1 MQLEVDGHQTYA
13 ATGGRPFGSAK
24 PAAIFIHGAGMDH
37 SYWQLQSRWFAWHGW
52 SVVAV
57 DLPGHGRSHGE
68 PLTGIAGMG
77 AWIGRLM
84 DAAGVKTA
92 TLIGHSM
99 GAAVALEAAS
109 LLPDRID
116 RLALLGASETIPVHP
131 ALLKAAAED
140 DPGAYDMMT
149 AWGHGPGAK
158 MGRNKVP
165 GIWMLGGA
173 RELLARSK
181 PGVLHAG
188 LKACDDW
195 RTGAAAAERVACPT
209 VVVCGAQDVMTPLK
223 KGRALAAKIADCR
236 QVVIRDCGHMMLQEA
251 PDASLDALIG
261 SLQAV

>member
-13 ATGGRPFGSAK
+13 ATGGRPFDPAK

-52 SVVAV
+52 SVLAV
-57 DLPGHGRSHGE
+57 DLPGHGRSGGE
-68 PLTGIAGMG
+68 PLTGIAGMA

-84 DAAGVKTA
+84 DAAGVATA

-109 LLPDRID
+109 LLTGRVD
-116 RLALLGASETIPVHP
+116 RLALIGVSETIPVHP
-131 ALLKAAAED
+131 ALLKAAEAN
-140 DPGAYDMMT
+140 DPKAYDLMT
-149 AWGHGPGAK
+149 AWGHGASAK

-173 RELLARSK
+173 RALLARNK
-181 PGVLHAG
+181 PGVLYAG

-195 RTGAAAAERVACPT
+195 QTGVVAAGRIDCPT
-209 VVVCGAQDVMTPLK
+209 VVVCGTQDVMTPAK
-223 KGRALAAKIADCR
+223 KGKALAARIADCR
-236 QVVIRDCGHMMLQEA
+236 QVVIRDCGHMMMQEA
-251 PDASLDALIG
+251 PDAALDALIE
-261 SLQAV
+261 SLSPV

>member
-1 MQLEVDGHQTYA
+1 MQFEVDGHQTYA
-13 ATGGRPFGSAK
+13 ATGGRPFDPAR
-24 PAAIFIHGAGMDH
+24 PAAIFVHGAGMDH

-52 SVVAV
+52 SVLAV
-57 DLPGHGRSHGE
+57 DLPGHGRSEGDA
-68 PLTGIAGMG
+68 LTSIAAMA

-84 DAAGVKTA
+84 DAAGLKTA

-99 GAAVALEAAS
+99 GSAVVLEAAS

-116 RLALLGASETIPVHP
+116 RLALLGVSETIPVHP
-131 ALLKAAAED
+131 ALLEAAEAN

-149 AWGHGPGAK
+149 AWGYGTSAK

-173 RELLARSK
+173 RELLARSR
-181 PGVLHAG
+181 PGVLYAG

-195 RTGAAAAERVACPT
+195 RTGAAAAERIACPT
-209 VVVCGAQDVMTPLK
+209 VAVFGTQDVMTPLK

-236 QVVIRDCGHMMLQEA
+236 QVVIRDCGHMMMQEA

>member
-1 MQLEVDGHQTYA
+1 MLLEVDGHQTYA
-13 ATGGRPFGSAK
+13 ATGGRIFD
-24 PAAIFIHGAGMDH
+24 PAIPTAIFIHGAGMDH

-52 SVVAV
+52 SVLAV
-57 DLPGHGRSHGE
+57 DLPGHGRSDGE
-68 PLTGIAGMG
+68 PLTSIAAMA

-109 LLPDRID
+109 LLTDRID
-116 RLALLGASETIPVHP
+116 RLALLGVSETIPVHP
-131 ALLKAAAED
+131 ALLKAAEAN
-140 DPGAYDMMT
+140 DPGAYGMMT
-149 AWGHGPGAK
+149 AWGHGAGAK

-173 RELLARSK
+173 RELLARSR
-181 PGVLHAG
+181 PGVLYAG

-195 RTGAAAAERVACPT
+195 QTGAVAAGRVACPT
-209 VVVCGAQDVMTPLK
+209 VAVFATQDVMTPLK
-223 KGRALAAKIADCR
+223 KGRALAEKIADCR

>member
-1 MQLEVDGHQTYA
+1 MQFEVDGHQTYA
-13 ATGGRPFGSAK
+13 ATGGRPFDAAK
-24 PAAIFIHGAGMDH
+24 PAAIFIHGSGMDH

-52 SVVAV
+52 SVLAV
-57 DLPGHGRSHGE
+57 DLPGHGRSQGE
-68 PLTGIAGMG
+68 PLTSIAGMA

-84 DAAGVKTA
+84 DAAGIETA

-99 GAAVALEAAS
+99 GAAVALEAAA
-109 LLPDRID
+109 LLADRID
-116 RLALLGASETIPVHP
+116 RLALLGVSEAIPVHP
-131 ALLKAAAED
+131 ALLEAAAAN

-173 RELLARSK
+173 RALLARSR

-195 RTGAAAAERVACPT
+195 KTGAAAAGRIACPT
-209 VVVCGAQDVMTPLK
+209 VAVFATQDVMTPLK
-223 KGRALAAKIADCR
+223 KGRELAAMIADCK